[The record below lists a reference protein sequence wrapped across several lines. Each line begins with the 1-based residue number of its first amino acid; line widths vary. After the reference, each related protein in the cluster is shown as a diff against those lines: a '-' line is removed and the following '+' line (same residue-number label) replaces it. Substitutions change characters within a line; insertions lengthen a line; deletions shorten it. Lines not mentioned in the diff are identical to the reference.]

1 MSTAPRLLAID
12 TVTESCSAALLM
24 DDVLTQRIENSRAH
38 SRLILSMVDSL
49 LAERNIELS
58 ALTAIAVD
66 VGPGSFT
73 GVRLGIGV
81 AQGLGYAAQ
90 LKVIAVGSLEALA
103 QSVVV
108 KVTQSTKS
116 TDDGDSNSV
125 SDGDDNADSDGDSN
139 SNSNSD
145 KVAHDGKKTYSVLP
159 AIDARMHQIYY
170 AHYQVDVAQPPREL
184 IAPSLIAP
192 RELPRELVLPGAA
205 TAVGG
210 GWAAYQN
217 ELPTPAVHIVN
228 RNPQAE
234 IVARIAAQRIDAAVS
249 PLAVRAS
256 YVRNQVATPSV
267 KALGNASMN
276 VSG

>member
-108 KVTQSTKS
+108 KATQSTKL
-116 TDDGDSNSV
+116 TGDGDSNSDV
-125 SDGDDNADSDGDSN
+125 DDNADSDGDSN
-139 SNSNSD
+139 SD
-145 KVAHDGKKTYSVLP
+145 KVAHDGKKIYSVLP

-267 KALGNASMN
+267 KASGNASMN

>member
-108 KVTQSTKS
+108 ETTQLTKL
-116 TDDGDSNSV
+116 TGDGDSDSNSD

-139 SNSNSD
+139 SD
-145 KVAHDGKKTYSVLP
+145 KVAHDGKKTYNVLP

-170 AHYQVDVAQPPREL
+170 AHYQVDIAQPPREL

-205 TAVGG
+205 IAVGG

-234 IVARIAAQRIDAAVS
+234 IVARIAAQRIDAAIS
-249 PLAVRAS
+249 PLEVRAS

-267 KALGNASMN
+267 KAASNASMN

>member
-24 DDVLTQRIENSRAH
+24 DDVLTQRIEHSRAH

-103 QSVVV
+103 QSVV
-108 KVTQSTKS
+108 TQSTKL
-116 TDDGDSNSV
+116 TGDGDSN

-139 SNSNSD
+139 SNSDSD

-192 RELPRELVLPGAA
+192 RELVLPGAA

-217 ELPTPAVHIVN
+217 ELPTPAMHIVN

-234 IVARIAAQRIDAAVS
+234 IVARIAAQRIDAAIS
-249 PLAVRAS
+249 PLEVRAS

-267 KALGNASMN
+267 KASSNASMN

>member
-108 KVTQSTKS
+108 EVAQSTKL
-116 TDDGDSNSV
+116 TGDGDSN

-139 SNSNSD
+139 SNSD
-145 KVAHDGKKTYSVLP
+145 KVAHDSKKTYSVLP

-170 AHYQVDVAQPPREL
+170 AHYQVDVAQPPHEL

-205 TAVGG
+205 IAVGG

-217 ELPTPAVHIVN
+217 ELPTPATHIVN

-234 IVARIAAQRIDAAVS
+234 IVARIAAQRIDAAIS
-249 PLAVRAS
+249 PLEVRAS

-267 KALGNASMN
+267 KASGNASMN

>member
-108 KVTQSTKS
+108 EMTQSAKLTG
-116 TDDGDSNSV
+116 DGDSDSNSD

-139 SNSNSD
+139 SD
-145 KVAHDGKKTYSVLP
+145 KVAHDGKKTYNVLP

-170 AHYQVDVAQPPREL
+170 AHYQVDIAQPPREL

-249 PLAVRAS
+249 PLEVRAS

-267 KALGNASMN
+267 KASSNASMN

>member
-108 KVTQSTKS
+108 EVAQSTKL
-116 TDDGDSNSV
+116 TGDGDSN
-125 SDGDDNADSDGDSN
+125 SDGDDNADSDGD

-217 ELPTPAVHIVN
+217 ELPTPAMHIVN